1 MYASSRRAFFAI
13 ALFAIVAAAQQL
25 DTAGIYGKVTDPQGA
40 TIPGAKVTLTD
51 VARNQNRNVLTNE
64 QGSFAFP
71 SVPVGEYRL
80 RIEHTGFR
88 AFEQIGIL
96 LEVNDN
102 RKIDVPLELGE
113 LSSQVQVA
121 AASVAV
127 ETSNATLKSVVDT
140 KRIVELPLNGRNVA
154 TLAALTPG
162 VNVTGSS
169 AGDSK
174 DSAGSV
180 SLSING
186 SRQNTVKFTLD
197 GGDNEDNLQNQNM
210 PFPFPDAV
218 EEFSVQTSNAGAE
231 IGKSSAGAVNV
242 VTKSGTNEFHGN
254 GFWFIRNMDLNATSY
269 FLHQSDNL
277 KRNQAGGT
285 LGGPIVR
292 NKLFF
297 FGGYQ
302 QTWIRTSPTESK
314 TLTMPAPF
322 RAGDFSSLLKAA
334 KPVTITDPTTNAP
347 FANNMIPQSRLS
359 AAGQNLLKFSPLPA
373 ADGYDHWRVST
384 PRDVREYIGRL
395 DYRLSEKH
403 TFTARYYQNDTVNS
417 RTIDPHDVNTV
428 ANAESSYGKNG
439 TLGYTYLATSSLLA
453 DTRLTVA
460 RTFGIR
466 SNNFPETIADFGV
479 AVHPAS
485 NQISVSINGTS
496 GLSLSTSNPPARFAR
511 TNLELA
517 HTWNWTKGQHNVSWG
532 ADVMLSRYNEYNT
545 FQGSGAYSFNGRWS
559 GYDQADYVL
568 GLLSSFSQSNGEIEF
583 RRYHYLGFFAADS
596 FRLSRRLTLNYG
608 LRWEPYF
615 PLTDLND
622 REVQFSQAD
631 YAQGTVSTRYV
642 NAPRGLYYPG
652 DSPNGRGI
660 PKGGAYASKDQFAP
674 RVGVAWDVAG
684 NGRTSLRAGYGRF
697 YDTAELYLYNNM
709 NLQAPFSFS
718 VAFQD
723 GLFDRPFQGREGL
736 NVFPYS
742 GDFSKNSPFQS
753 PFAAVVL
760 LPTWQQPSTQN
771 WNVTG
776 EHSFRTWLVSLSY
789 VGTKGSHLVGNSD
802 LNPPIYDFTQPLKT
816 NQSTINARRSRPQ
829 FQSITT
835 IFTGLNSIYNGLQ
848 LSVKKRFTRGFSV
861 QANYTWSRAIDELSP
876 NAQVT
881 SDNVQNPFNWRM
893 GRGPSDYDR
902 THLFTGSYIWDLPA
916 PPAAGWLRA
925 AFGHWQ
931 WSGLVSAATG
941 TPFGINSTNDAIA
954 GAGTAFA
961 TLAGSL
967 DLGSGRSRG
976 DRIAQYFNTQAV
988 AQAAAGTYGDLGRN
1002 VLRNP
1007 GISNVDTRISRV
1019 VPLKFRETA
1028 HLQFLFEAFS
1038 ALNHPQLGTPDN
1050 RLGRTTFGQVAT
1062 VGGQRVLQ
1070 FGLKLGF

>member
-1 MYASSRRAFFAI
+1 MLVFVHRLLLSVVLCAILAS
-13 ALFAIVAAAQQL
+13 AQQL
-25 DTAGIYGKVTDPQGA
+25 DTAGVYGKVTDPQGA
-40 TIPGAKVTLTD
+40 LIPGAKVTLTD
-51 VARNQNRNVLTNE
+51 VARNQERLAITNA
-64 QGSFAFP
+64 QGSYAFP
-71 SVPVGEYRL
+71 SIPVGEYRI
-80 RIEHTGFR
+80 RMEHAGFR
-88 AFEQIGIL
+88 AFEQTGIL

-102 RKIDVPLELGE
+102 RKIDVALELGE
-113 LSSQVQVA
+113 VSSKIQVEA
-121 AASVAV
+121 AAVAV
-127 ETSNATLKSVVDT
+127 ETSNATLKSVVDS
-140 KRIVELPLNGRNVA
+140 KRIIELPLNGRNVA

-180 SLSING
+180 GLSING

-254 GFWFIRNMDLNATSY
+254 GFWFIRNMDLNASSY

-285 LGGPIVR
+285 FGGPIVK

-297 FGGYQ
+297 FGGFQ
-302 QTWIRTSPTESK
+302 ETWIRTSPTESK
-314 TLTMPAPF
+314 TLTMPAAN
-322 RAGDFSSLLKAA
+322 RQGDFSALLKLA
-334 KPVTITDPTTNAP
+334 KPVVITDPNTNAP

-359 AAGQNLLKFSPLPA
+359 AAAQNLLKFSPLPGP
-373 ADGYDHWRVST
+373 DGYDHWRVNT
-384 PRDVREYIGRL
+384 PRDAREYISRL

-403 TFTARYYQNDTVNS
+403 TLTARYYQNDTVNS
-417 RTIDPHDVNTV
+417 RTIDPHDINTV
-428 ANAESSYGKNG
+428 ANAESTYGKNA

-453 DTRLTVA
+453 DTRLTMA

-466 SNNFPETIADFGV
+466 SNAFPMTIADFGV
-479 AVHPAS
+479 DVHPTS
-485 NQISVSINGTS
+485 NQLSVSISGTS

-511 TNLELA
+511 TNLELS
-517 HTWNWTKGQHNVSWG
+517 HTWNWTRGRHNASWG
-532 ADVMLSRYNEYNT
+532 ADAMLSRYNEYNT
-545 FQGSGAYSFNGRWS
+545 FQGSGAYGFNGRWS
-559 GYDQADYVL
+559 GFDQADYVL

-596 FRLSRRLTLNYG
+596 FRISRRLTLNYG

-631 YAQGTVSTRYV
+631 YLQRTVSTRYI
-642 NAPRGLYYPG
+642 NAPPGLYYPG
-652 DSPNGRGI
+652 DSPNGRSI
-660 PKGGAYASKDQFAP
+660 PKGGTSAAKTEFSP
-674 RVGVAWDVAG
+674 RIGVAWDVSG
-684 NGRTSLRAGYGRF
+684 NGRTSLRYGRF

-709 NLQAPFSFS
+709 NLQAPFSFN
-718 VAFQD
+718 VAFQN
-723 GLFDRPFQGREGL
+723 GLFDKPFQGRENL

-742 GDFSKNSPFQS
+742 GDFSRNSPFQS
-753 PFAAVVL
+753 PFPAVVL

-771 WNVTG
+771 WNLTA
-776 EHSFRTWLVSLSY
+776 EHSFRTWVVSASY
-789 VGTKGSHLVGNSD
+789 VGTKGSHLVGNAD
-802 LNPPIYDFTQPLKT
+802 LNPPMYDFTQPLKT
-816 NQSTINARRSRPQ
+816 NQSTINARRPRQQ
-829 FQSITT
+829 FQSIVT

-848 LSVKKRFTRGFSV
+848 LSVRKRLTRSFSV
-861 QANYTWSRAIDELSP
+861 QANYTWSRAIDELSQ

-893 GRGPSDYDR
+893 GRAPSDYDR
-902 THLFTGSYIWDLPA
+902 THLFTGSYIWNLPA
-916 PPAAGWLRA
+916 VPVLGR
-925 AFGHWQ
+925 WQ
-931 WSGLVSAATG
+931 WSGLISAATG

-961 TLAGSL
+961 NLTGNLFL
-967 DLGSGRSRG
+967 PSGRSRG
-976 DRIAQYFNTQAV
+976 DQIAQYFNTQAV
-988 AQAAAGTYGDLGRN
+988 AQADAGTYGNLGRN

-1007 GISNVDTRISRV
+1007 NISNFDTRLARV
-1019 VPLKFRETA
+1019 VPLRFRETA
-1028 HLQFLFEAFS
+1028 QLQFLFEVFS
-1038 ALNHPQLGTPDN
+1038 ALNHPQLGGPDN
-1050 RLGRTTFGQVAT
+1050 RLGRSTFGQITA